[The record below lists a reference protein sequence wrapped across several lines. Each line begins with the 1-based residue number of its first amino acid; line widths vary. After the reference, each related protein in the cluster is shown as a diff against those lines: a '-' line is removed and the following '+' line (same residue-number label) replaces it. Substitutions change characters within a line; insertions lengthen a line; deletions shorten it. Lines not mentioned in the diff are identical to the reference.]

1 MKVKVLR
8 SLPLFFLLT
17 LVFPAVIKTD
27 SPGKPLS
34 SPQEIPVKKPKY
46 DYMSTFLSRSTN
58 PLGLKEDQMLKKLL
72 RQPRAKWAIRAGVKH
87 ILD

>member
-1 MKVKVLR
+1 MKAKVLR
-8 SLPLFFLLT
+8 SLPLFFLLI

-27 SPGKPLS
+27 SPGKTLS
-34 SPQEIPVKKPKY
+34 DPQEIPVKKPKY

-58 PLGLKEDQMLKKLL
+58 PLGLKEDLMLKKLL
-72 RQPRAKWAIRAGVKH
+72 LQPRAKWAIRAGVKH